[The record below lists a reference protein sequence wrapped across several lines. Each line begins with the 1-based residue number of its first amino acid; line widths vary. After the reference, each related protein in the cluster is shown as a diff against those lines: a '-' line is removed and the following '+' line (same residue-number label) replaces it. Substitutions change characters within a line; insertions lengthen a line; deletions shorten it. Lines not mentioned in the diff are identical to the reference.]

1 MLLLFLQKIYEKS
14 AFIRLP
20 SAPAI
25 LQDVC
30 RSGTTY
36 WLSLI
41 ANWRSGCVI

>member
-1 MLLLFLQKIYEKS
+1 MLLLFLQKIYERL
-14 AFIRLP
+14 AFLRLP

-25 LQDVC
+25 LEEVS
-30 RSGTTY
+30 RSRTTY